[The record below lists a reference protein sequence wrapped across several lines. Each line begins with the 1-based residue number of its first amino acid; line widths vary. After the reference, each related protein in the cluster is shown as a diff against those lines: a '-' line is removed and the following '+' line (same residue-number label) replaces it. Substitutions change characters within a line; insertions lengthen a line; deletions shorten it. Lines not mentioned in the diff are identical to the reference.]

1 MTGSSLCVFLTFVI
15 FGRGSPCHT
24 KNFLPMKRRKIE
36 DRADAAAALAEQASS
51 TDEAVYQA
59 VKKFCNANTV
69 TFPGELGELLYT
81 MAARMHPSN
90 IAAQIGDML
99 AWQPIRVTAED
110 TSARRYTIYA
120 KIMSDWLYD
129 SLMVWAASPE
139 LLVQQLTER
148 GAPHGRQTYLMHC
161 LDYFLRHLGTMFRLH
176 GQFLDMT
183 QRLILDRSLLYA
195 IALPDE
201 DLVLN
206 LLKVGR
212 TETLRIRDEW
222 LIALVRMRRKPHIG
236 ARLLKEMLRL
246 RLAERP
252 SSRKTIIEER
262 GLWGPVFSARLLDD
276 PLQPLKLYDL
286 WSYAIASGQCEL
298 SEVFFELMDEQ
309 RGITAPPM
317 PKSLPE
323 ELAPYYA
330 GKTWD
335 AGDTLITSPLSRVT
349 PVTALLAAWNW
360 AQAARLLSSV
370 RARDREGVVFTWL
383 SAHAEQEDYTREA
396 RVRFL
401 RGALKASLVRT
412 WELPTEVPDNAPAN
426 DGDYG
431 PAFSGYQAAIHRLGT
446 AHLTD
451 PGPAVKTAI
460 TLVIQ
465 ALNDSHPQ
473 TMTDDYGRRT
483 HVPPESDVAA
493 RAIIRRFW
501 PSRNAEDLF
510 EALTTNLP
518 TPGNDG
524 ESRVLVVAMG
534 ESGRLLPTFRWQIE
548 LRWYHAAQLAPAF
561 LLRRRLD
568 TVHAACVID
577 RFCVRPLIRI
587 VRAARLVT
595 LLFRHWGRGFLTPF
609 TDWMMDNVWIPGEW
623 FVARF
628 THDHPRWPFTI
639 LEQLHPTGTLWK
651 PTLAN
656 YRTRAGFL
664 LLAASQP

>member
-1 MTGSSLCVFLTFVI
+1 
-15 FGRGSPCHT
+15 
-24 KNFLPMKRRKIE
+24 MKRRKIE

-59 VKKFCNANTV
+59 VKKFCGANTV

-139 LLVQQLTER
+139 LLAQQLTER
-148 GAPHGRQTYLMHC
+148 GAPHGRQTHLMHC

-206 LLKVGR
+206 LLNVGR

-222 LIALVRMRRKPHIG
+222 LIALVRMGRKPHIG
-236 ARLLKEMLRL
+236 ARLLKTMLRL

-262 GLWGPVFSARLLDD
+262 GLWGPVFSARLFDD

-309 RGITAPPM
+309 QGTAAPPM

-335 AGDTLITSPLSRVT
+335 TGDALITSPLSRVT
-349 PVTALLAAWNW
+349 PVTAALAAWNW
-360 AQAARLLSSV
+360 DKATRLLSAV
-370 RARDREGVVFTWL
+370 RARDREGVVFPWL
-383 SAHAEQEDYTREA
+383 SAHAEQEDYTRDA

-412 WELPTEVPDNAPAN
+412 WELPTEGPDNAPAN

-431 PAFSGYQAAIHRLGT
+431 PAFSGYQAAIHRHYSGT

-451 PGPAVKTAI
+451 PAAAVKTAI

-473 TMTDDYGRRT
+473 TMTDDYGHRT
-483 HVPPESDVAA
+483 HVPPESDVTA

-501 PSRNAEDLF
+501 PSRNGEDLF
-510 EALTTNLP
+510 EALANEHRPL
-518 TPGNDG
+518 GHEG
-524 ESRVLVVAMG
+524 ESRMLVVPLG

-548 LRWYHAAQLAPAF
+548 LRWYQLPQLGPAF

-568 TVHAACVID
+568 TVQAACVID
-577 RFCVRPLIRI
+577 RFCVRPIIRI

-595 LLFRHWGRGFLTPF
+595 LLFRQCGRGFLTPF
-609 TDWMMDNVWIPGEW
+609 VDWMMQNVWLPGEW
-623 FVARF
+623 FASRF
-628 THDHPRWPFTI
+628 AAHHPRWQ
-639 LEQLHPTGTLWK
+639 LEIIDQMHPAGTLWT
-651 PTLAN
+651 PTLAD
-656 YRTRAGFL
+656 YRNRAAVL
-664 LLAASQP
+664 LIAASQP